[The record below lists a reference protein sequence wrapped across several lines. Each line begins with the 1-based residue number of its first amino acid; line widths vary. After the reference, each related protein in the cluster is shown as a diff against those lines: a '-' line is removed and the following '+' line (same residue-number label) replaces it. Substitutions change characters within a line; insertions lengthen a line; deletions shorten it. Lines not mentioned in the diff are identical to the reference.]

1 MNFGIQ
7 KAVDIAFLKY
17 DRDNS
22 GSLDANELGAFLT
35 EVFKI
40 AGVGITVSGWQAQL
54 LMKIMDKN
62 KDGRIQKN

>member
-7 KAVDIAFLKY
+7 KAVDLAFMKF

-22 GSLDANELGAFLT
+22 GSLDVNELGAFLT

-40 AGVGITVSGWQAQL
+40 AGVGITVSSWQAQI
-54 LMKIMDKN
+54 LMKLMDKN